1 MSAFEIKNGLYWIGA
16 QDFDLRVFDV
26 VMMTEYGTS
35 YNSYLLKTPQ
45 YKVLFETVKDKF
57 FDTFIRNLEE
67 ICDPSELD
75 YIVINHTEPDHS
87 GSLRKI
93 LELAPNAE
101 VLASATA
108 LEFLKDIC
116 NREISGSPVVDNQEV
131 KLDTCTL
138 KFMSVPFL
146 HWPDSIYSWIPEMET
161 LVTCDSFGCHYASNE
176 ICNDLIDG
184 NFEPAYQYYY
194 NMIMGPFKP
203 YMRYALDRVKQLPVK
218 TICPGHG
225 PVLRENL
232 QYYIDLYVKW
242 SEEAAPAPRSKPLVS
257 VPYVSAYG
265 YTEALASEISAG
277 IRQEQDCDIFLHDMV
292 HSDATKVAAEMA
304 LADGIVAGSPTING
318 DALPPVLD
326 LLMQLNGVLH
336 GGKVGGAFGSY
347 GWSGEAADMLSARM
361 KVLRMATVEPPLKI
375 KFNPN
380 SPEKVEAA
388 RDFGRQFGRKL
399 KEAWEL
405 KRNPNTGKLYWKC
418 TVCGE
423 VFEGA
428 LPPVTCP
435 VCGAGREAFIEY
447 VPQEVSYHD
456 EREISLVIVGGGV
469 AAVAAAKAA
478 RERNPKARIDIYSTE
493 SVLPYHRPNLTKAI
507 SEGTSANDFLIHK
520 KHVYEALDINIH
532 INSPVTSI
540 DKSARTITLESGE
553 VVAWDKLLLATG
565 ANSFVPPVPGA
576 QLPEVTVL
584 RNSADL
590 ENLRKL
596 MKDNEIKDVA
606 VIGGGL
612 LGLEAADAIAKGGAN
627 VTVVE
632 ASPYILSRQIDAEG
646 APILTGLIEKSGRVK
661 CTYGAYVEQILG
673 DSHVVGI
680 RLSNRDEIKCSL
692 VVISAGIRCSTDL
705 AAKAGLEIEHGI
717 VADLYMRTSAADIYA
732 AGDCCVCDGN
742 FYGIWEPA
750 LEQGRIAGA
759 NMVGDMLKFKPATFG
774 ATLHAFDMDLFSVG
788 NIAPDKIET
797 YRSTAIRDE
806 TAGRYHKVIFDGDK
820 VCGGILLNEMK
831 TVNQLVSGVNQQWDL
846 QKARESGLL
855 P

>member
-1 MSAFEIKNGLYWIGA
+1 MSSLEITDGLYWVGA

-26 VMMTEYGTS
+26 IMQTECGTS
-35 YNSYLLKTPQ
+35 YNSYLLKTPK

-57 FDTFIRNLEE
+57 FDTFIRNLKE

-75 YIVINHTEPDHS
+75 YIVIDHTEPDHS

-108 LEFLKDIC
+108 LEFLRDIC
-116 NREISGSPVVDNQEV
+116 NRDIPGTAVVDNQQV

-146 HWPDSIYSWIPEMET
+146 HWPDSIYTWIPEMET

-176 ICNDLIDG
+176 ICNDLIEG

-194 NMIMGPFKP
+194 NNIMGPFKP
-203 YMRYALDRVKQLPVK
+203 YMRYALERIAELPIK

-225 PVLRENL
+225 PVLRDNL
-232 QYYIDLYVKW
+232 QYYIDLYAKW
-242 SEEAAPAPRSKPLVS
+242 SAEPEPEPRDKPLVS
-257 VPYVSAYG
+257 IPYVSAYG
-265 YTEALASEISAG
+265 YTEAIASEIAAG
-277 IRQEQDCDIFLHDMV
+277 IKLEQDCDVYLHDMV
-292 HSDATKVAAEMA
+292 HSDGAKVFAEMA
-304 LADGIVAGSPTING
+304 SADGIVAGSPTVNG
-318 DALPPVLD
+318 DALPPVFD

-347 GWSGEAADMLSARM
+347 GWSGEAAEMIMARM
-361 KVLRMATVEPPLKI
+361 KVVRMETIEPPLKT

-380 SPEKVEAA
+380 SPEKVSEA
-388 RDFGRQFGRKL
+388 REYGKRFGRKL
-399 KEAWEL
+399 KDVWEL
-405 KRNPNTGKLYWKC
+405 KKNPNTGKMYWKC

-428 LPPVTCP
+428 LPPITCP

-447 VPQEVSYHD
+447 VPEEVTYHD
-456 EREISLVIVGGGV
+456 ERDIKLVIIGGGV

-478 RERNPKARIDIYSTE
+478 RERNPLAQIDIYSSE
-493 SVLPYHRPNLTKAI
+493 KVLPYHRPNLTKAI
-507 SEGTSANDFLIHK
+507 SEGSSAKDFLIYK
-520 KHVYEALDINIH
+520 KHVYDDLNINIH
-532 INSPVTSI
+532 TDVTVASI
-540 DKSARTITLESGE
+540 DKSARTITLADGE
-553 VVAWDKLLLATG
+553 VVNWDKLLLGVGAT
-565 ANSFVPPVPGA
+565 SFVPPVPGS

-584 RNSADL
+584 RSYADL
-590 ENLRKL
+590 ENLRKI
-596 MKDNEIKDVA
+596 MKEEKVDAVA

-612 LGLEAADAIAKGGAN
+612 LGLEAADAIAKCGAE

-632 ASPYILSRQIDAEG
+632 ASPYVLPRQIDAEG
-646 APILTGLIEKSGRVK
+646 APLLKDLIEKSGRVK
-661 CTYGAYVEQILG
+661 CTYGVFVEHILG
-673 DSHVVGI
+673 DSRVTGI

-705 AAKAGLEIEHGI
+705 ASAAGLEIEHGI
-717 VADLYMRTSAADIYA
+717 VTDLYMRTSAADIYA

-742 FYGIWEPA
+742 YYGIWEPA
-750 LEQGRIAGA
+750 LEQGRVAGA
-759 NMVGDMLKFKPATFG
+759 NMVGDMLKFKPTTFG
-774 ATLHAFDMDLFSVG
+774 ATLHAFGLDLFSVG
-788 NIAPDKIET
+788 NIDPEKIEN
-797 YRSTAIRDE
+797 YRVSATRDE
-806 TAGRYHKVIFDGDK
+806 TTGRYHKVIFDGDK
-820 VCGGILLNEMK
+820 ICGGILLNEMK
-831 TVNQLVSGVNQQWDL
+831 TINQLVSGVNQQWEIE
-846 QKARESGLL
+846 KARESGLL